1 MLIILIV
8 NIIIRLS
15 YLFPLWTI
23 DVVDFAP
30 GNVVTE
36 GKHIVTGSNHIV
48 TECNHIVTV
57 VTEEEDDVETEEEDN
72 RAETEEEDDVE
83 TEEEDNRA
91 ETEEEDNR
99 AETEEEEDNCI
110 VAGDDVANIVM
121 VKNIVA
127 DNLVEVKDSNI
138 ATVEDILNNARKNVL
153 VKDHVIVVAI
163 QEDQIVV
170 FENNYHDWKTS

>member
-72 RAETEEEDDVE
+72 RAETEEEDDVK
-83 TEEEDNRA
+83 TEEEDNH
-91 ETEEEDNR
+91 

-110 VAGDDVANIVM
+110 IARDDVVNIVM
-121 VKNIVA
+121 VKNIVT

>member
-72 RAETEEEDDVE
+72 RAEM
-83 TEEEDNRA
+83 
-91 ETEEEDNR
+91 EEEDNR